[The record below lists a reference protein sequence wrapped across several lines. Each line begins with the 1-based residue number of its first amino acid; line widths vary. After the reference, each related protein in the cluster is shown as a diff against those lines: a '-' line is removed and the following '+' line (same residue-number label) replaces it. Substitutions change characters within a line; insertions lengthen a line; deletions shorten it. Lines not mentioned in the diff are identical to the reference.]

1 MNASI
6 SIYKYLIIYLFI
18 STSLNNDIILL
29 YSNITLKFNNSGSNK
44 IFNKVQSLPVEI
56 KINEMKQSEI
66 ANTYYFNES
75 ETNNKVELIWNQTIT
90 TTEEM
95 FRECS
100 NITEIDLS
108 NFDTSS
114 VESMGNM
121 FYGCS
126 SLISINLSNLDTS
139 NVRIMY
145 YMFEYCNS
153 LISLDL
159 SNFNTFK
166 VERMDGMFEGCSS
179 LTFLNLSSFITSK
192 TDNMAYIFYNCKSL
206 TSLDLS
212 NFDILVLTD
221 MRYLFQYCEKLYYL
235 NLKNAKIISSAST
248 TDIFYSN
255 SKNLIL
261 YCSDEKWK
269 NFLEEN
275 NKYSIYIIT

>member
-29 YSNITLKFNNSGSNK
+29 YSNIILKFNNSGSNK
-44 IFNKVQSLPVEI
+44 IFNKVQILPYEI
-56 KINEMKQSEI
+56 KINEKKQSGI
-66 ANTYYFNES
+66 SNTYYFNES
-75 ETNNKVELIWNQTIT
+75 EANNKVELIWNQAIT

-114 VESMGNM
+114 IKSMGYM

-145 YMFEYCNS
+145 QMFQYCNS

-159 SNFNTFK
+159 SNFKTSK
-166 VERMDGMFEGCSS
+166 VERMDGMFNGCSS

-212 NFDILVLTD
+212 NFDISVLTD

-235 NLKNAKIISSAST
+235 NLKKAKIISSAST
-248 TDIFYSN
+248 AGIFYSN
-255 SKNLIL
+255 SKKLIL
-261 YCSDEKWK
+261 CCSDENGKI
-269 NFLEEN
+269 F
-275 NKYSIYIIT
+275 